1 MYDSTALHH
10 ASHEGHAEVAELLL
24 AHPVINVNLQDA
36 GGRTPLGLACQ
47 IGKVSVAQ
55 LQVCDPRVNM
65 TLVIIVKGPRC
76 GLLLALDAI
85 KQWSG

>member
-1 MYDSTALHH
+1 MTPQLSTTLPTRATPKWLNFFWPTLPLT
-10 ASHEGHAEVAELLL
+10 SICRTL
-24 AHPVINVNLQDA
+24 
-36 GGRTPLGLACQ
+36 GRTPLGLACQ